1 MEKQIVMLLGS
12 PRKNGNSEQMADAF
26 IEGAQKAGNHVV
38 KIYTEDL
45 ETGCCGCGGCYHD
58 EQHPCC
64 RHNDFNQVAST
75 LLQADGIVFAAP
87 LYWYDIPGKMKCFID
102 NLYCFYHTGK
112 NIARKKTAMLCCG
125 QAKNY
130 MMFDGVQR
138 TFELISKVADWSI
151 ADQIYAQGV
160 GNLGDITDQRDVL
173 KRCEA
178 LGERF
183 FNKVSG

>member
-1 MEKQIVMLLGS
+1 
-12 PRKNGNSEQMADAF
+12 
-26 IEGAQKAGNHVV
+26 
-38 KIYTEDL
+38 
-45 ETGCCGCGGCYHD
+45 
-58 EQHPCC
+58 
-64 RHNDFNQVAST
+64 
-75 LLQADGIVFAAP
+75 
-87 LYWYDIPGKMKCFID
+87 
-102 NLYCFYHTGK
+102 
-112 NIARKKTAMLCCG
+112 MLCCG